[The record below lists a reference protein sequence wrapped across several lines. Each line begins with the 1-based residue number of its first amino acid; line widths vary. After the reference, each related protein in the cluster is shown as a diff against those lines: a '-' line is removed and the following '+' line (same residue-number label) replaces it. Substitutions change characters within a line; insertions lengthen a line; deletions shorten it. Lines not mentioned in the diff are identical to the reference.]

1 MRIYLCIAGFFLLLC
16 SSLVQAANLNFNGAA
31 VAGCSLAGN
40 QYTCPSF
47 NSNDNFTIASG
58 YGVNVNSSIALQW
71 AQQFSMSGT
80 ATLKAKGDI
89 NFNNINAP
97 NLKITGG
104 SITADGGTFS
114 AGAQNG
120 TVIVA
125 SLAAAAIKLGGTP
138 VQLTGSMNAD
148 GNIDVSYG
156 STLNGSI
163 TAGSASFN
171 SNVTVTGNITTNA
184 ALSIGSNSSVTGALK
199 GGAITVSSDVNI
211 TQSITATER
220 LTMGSRTVVSG
231 PVSGATVN
239 ADSDVRIT
247 GGITSKG
254 ELTLAARV
262 GVTGPISGTVI
273 RADSGVNLNGSVTA
287 STSFAMGS
295 ASTLKGTVNA
305 PVVRFEAESS
315 QIEGDV
321 TALTSL
327 FMGTRTQLKGNVD
340 AGEVT
345 LGATTAYISGNAL
358 VKHIT
363 LEWDTRVYQTITC
376 KAYTPADPCSCVTN
390 NSGYPA
396 GSVNG
401 PKCGPGVQAGP
412 HHFQI
417 THPAQA
423 LSCAPEK
430 VTVMACAD
438 ASCSTPFT
446 GGAQVTLSPGGAQ
459 AQTGTSGSVDSTV
472 SNYAGG
478 AVTLNLTSTPST
490 TGALV
495 CKNSANGSNTNCQ
508 MNFASSGLQV
518 SGVPRY
524 AEDDS
529 QESSEQSKVS
539 ISAVQASSSNPQACV
554 PLFSGQEKTIRLKCS
569 YANPTS
575 GTLPA
580 RLQIKSGAYVALAA
594 NDNSACSS
602 SGVDMLLAFD
612 GNGVAKPRM
621 LYADVGQ
628 LGITATYTSTSGSD
642 KGLVMTGS
650 GSVIVAPKSFGFTPL
665 ASPQRA
671 GLAVAPVSPASS
683 ITVSALNAKGAVTRN
698 FGRET
703 GEQKVVL
710 GNTLQAPVFAGNS
723 NPAVSGSVSF
733 INSNGVATVSGL
745 GWPEV
750 GQIQFTASLQN
761 AYLGSTLLASGNSSS
776 VNYIPHHFVTE
787 WVDSGTAAAPFPFVC
802 AAPLSCAGSRA
813 VYSRQPFNVRVRAR
827 NASDADTVNFD
838 SRYTAIQGQ
847 QVQMRGV
854 DAATSKTDYPPA
866 SPSGSRLTDGASTPA
881 AVTGLAVSGF
891 TTGVAS
897 RSIAYS
903 FGAAY
908 SQDQAGTLLAAPTDI
923 RLRATYSSSGLTVTS
938 GVADQGTEGQL
949 TVISGRLMVP
959 NAYGS
964 EQLPLRLAVQAQY
977 WDGSAWRV
985 NLGDSASSFTRAQ
998 VALAR
1003 CSKLNCASLI
1013 VNDQLYPFSGGQLP
1027 ANARLSLQAPR
1038 AAGSV
1043 DVSVVGLPYLPS
1055 TTGRVVFGIARSGP
1069 VLYLREMY

>member
-31 VAGCSLAGN
+31 VADCSLAGN

-89 NFNNINAP
+89 SFNNINAP

-104 SITADGGTFS
+104 SITAEGGTFS

-125 SLAAAAIKLGGTP
+125 NLAATAIKLGGTP
-138 VQLTGSMNAD
+138 VKLTGSMNAD

-156 STLNGSI
+156 STLNGNI

-184 ALSIGSNSSVTGALK
+184 ALGIGSSSSVTGALK
-199 GGAITVSSDVNI
+199 GGAITVSSDVTI

-295 ASTLKGTVNA
+295 ASTLKGAVTA

-358 VKHIT
+358 VNHIT

-376 KAYTPADPCSCVTN
+376 KAYTPANPCSCVTN

-417 THPAQA
+417 THPAAA

-438 ASCSTPFT
+438 ASCSSAYT
-446 GGAQVTLSPGGAQ
+446 GGAQVTLTPGGAQ
-459 AQTGTSGSVDSTV
+459 AQTGTTGSVDSTV

-478 AVTLNLTSTPST
+478 VATLSLTSTPST

-495 CKNSANGSNTNCQ
+495 CKNSTNGSNTNCQ

-524 AEDDS
+524 AE
-529 QESSEQSKVS
+529 EAGAVG
-539 ISAVQASSSNPQACV
+539 ISALQASSSNPKACV
-554 PLFSGQEKTIRLKCS
+554 PLFAGQDKTIRLKCS
-569 YANPTS
+569 YANPSS

-580 RLQIKSGAYVALAA
+580 RLQNSSGAYVALAG
-594 NDNSACSS
+594 NDTSACSAA
-602 SGVDMLLAFD
+602 GADVILKFD
-612 GNGVAKPRM
+612 ANGQATTSM

-628 LGITATYTSTSGSD
+628 VGISATYTSTSGSD
-642 KGLVMTGS
+642 KGLVMSGS
-650 GSVIVAPKSFGFTPL
+650 GNVIVAPKSFAFTPL

-671 GLAVAPVSPASS
+671 GLAIVPVAPASS

-698 FGRET
+698 FGREAS
-703 GEQKVVL
+703 EQKVVL
-710 GNTLQAPVFAGNS
+710 NGTVLAPVF
-723 NPAVSGSVSF
+723 SGSANPPVTGTLSF
-733 INSNGVATVSGL
+733 INSNGVATASSL
-745 GWPEV
+745 SWPEV
-750 GQIQFTASLQN
+750 GQIQFAASLQN
-761 AYLGSTLLASGNSSS
+761 AYLGSTLGASGSSNS
-776 VNYIPHHFVTE
+776 VTYIPHHFVTE

-802 AAPLSCAGSRA
+802 AAPLSCAGNRA

-838 SRYTAIQGQ
+838 SRYAAIQGQ

-866 SPSGSRLTDGASTPA
+866 SPSGSRLTDGAASPV

-891 TTGVAS
+891 TAGVAS

-923 RLRATYSSSGLTVTS
+923 RLRATYSSSGLSVTS

-985 NLGDSASSFTRAQ
+985 NLGDSVSSFTRAQ

-1003 CSKLNCASLI
+1003 CSKQLNCASLM
-1013 VNDQLYPFSGGQLP
+1013 VNDQLYAVSGGQLP

-1043 DVSVVGLPYLPS
+1043 DVSVSGLPYLPS